1 MEYLFTYGTL
11 QDEQVQQYI
20 FNRTLFGKRDFLPG
34 FKRMENA
41 VYGRYPLVLQTHDPA
56 DYVEGKVYELTE
68 PELKKADVYETAAYK
83 RMKMPLRSG
92 VSAWVYVENS
102 H

>member
-11 QDEQVQQYI
+11 QDIQVQQYI
-20 FNRTLFGKRDFLPG
+20 FNRILEGQPDSLPG

-41 VYGRYPLVLQTHDPA
+41 VYNRYPLVVQTNDSQ
-56 DYVEGKVYELTE
+56 DKVDGNVYKVTMEELA
-68 PELKKADVYETAAYK
+68 KADIYETSAYK
-83 RMKMPLRSG
+83 RTKMQLRSG
-92 VSAWVYVENS
+92 NMAWVYIENS